1 MKKVIAVILM
11 LILVIGTFSLVGC
24 SSDNTTTSTPVET
37 TETTTEL
44 TTEQDAPEGVL
55 EKAGF
60 EHILT
65 VKTEGSKNVSI
76 DGSLYYYRELG
87 TDVMYMYYTGY
98 KRAGLTVMMDPET
111 NGPMLY
117 TNWLKYQNEK
127 ALEVTE

>member
-1 MKKVIAVILM
+1 MKKIFCIMLM
-11 LILVIGTFSLVGC
+11 LVLVIGIFSLVGC
-24 SSDNTTTSTPVET
+24 SSDDDATASTSAET
-37 TETTTEL
+37 TEP
-44 TTEQDAPEGVL
+44 TTEQVTPKSAF

-65 VKTEGSKNVSI
+65 TKAENNEYVSI
-76 DGSLYYYRELG
+76 DGSLSYYRELG
-87 TDVMYMYYTGY
+87 TDVMYIFYTGY

-127 ALEVTE
+127 ALEITE

>member
-1 MKKVIAVILM
+1 MKKIFCIMLM
-11 LILVIGTFSLVGC
+11 LVLVVGIFSLVGC
-24 SSDNTTTSTPVET
+24 SSDDDATASTSAET
-37 TETTTEL
+37 TEP
-44 TTEQDAPEGVL
+44 TTEQVAPKGAF

-65 VKTEGSKNVSI
+65 IKAESNEYVSI
-76 DGSLYYYRELG
+76 DGSLSYYRELG
-87 TDVMYMYYTGY
+87 TDVMYIFYTGY

-127 ALEVTE
+127 ALEITE